1 MYDIVVSNVRLADRT
16 GLWDVGIAEGKVS
29 FVRPTGE
36 PAPAKEQIRA
46 DGCVLFPG
54 IIDAH
59 VHTRDPGYT
68 YKEDFSSAA
77 MAAANGGVTT
87 IMAMP
92 NSNPP
97 MTTAAA
103 VYNARKRLEGQHLVH
118 IYLVGGAC
126 SAVPD
131 WVLPT
136 VRAGAVAMDVYD
148 DIFAYGTQSWI
159 RMFLEAKKAGVPLCF
174 YLMDLALERLR
185 REEAAA
191 VGTPEIEK
199 IISATNGATEA
210 MSIARIFPIAAYF
223 DVPVVIRMV
232 STADAIE
239 MVRRMREMYPQAR
252 VYVEVCVHYLFLT
265 NDVLKAQGSLA
276 HVHPP
281 LRTQRDIDGLWSGIS
296 DGTVDYISS
305 DHAPHS
311 DYEKKD
317 SLAASA
323 SGMVGLETMLPLL
336 LDASSK
342 GKLTL
347 ADIQRLC
354 CENPAKIYGLSDRK
368 GSIRIGGDADLTLVD
383 MKEQWTVDRND
394 CYTRGAKTPFTGWR
408 LQGRPYVTI
417 CSGKKVMEAGK
428 VIGSNGE

>member
-1 MYDIVVSNVRLADRT
+1 MCVVCFFALTVTLLLMILSRNVPFINFDVMWTDEIGRYLLVYLVFLGSGLAMIDGKHIRVDFLLDKMSPKVRKT
-16 GLWDVGIAEGKVS
+16 VELFNDLITIAFCAIMVGG
-29 FVRPTGE
+29 
-36 PAPAKEQIRA
+36 
-46 DGCVLFPG
+46 
-54 IIDAH
+54 
-59 VHTRDPGYT
+59 GYILVKGT
-68 YKEDFSSAA
+68 MTQAVATLRKYFYMPMAWWNSAV
-77 MAAANGGVTT
+77 M
-87 IMAMP
+87 
-92 NSNPP
+92 
-97 MTTAAA
+97 
-103 VYNARKRLEGQHLVH
+103 
-118 IYLVGGAC
+118 VGGAIM
-126 SAVPD
+126 
-131 WVLPT
+131 L
-136 VRAGAVAMDVYD
+136 VA
-148 DIFAYGTQSWI
+148 
-159 RMFLEAKKAGVPLCF
+159 
-174 YLMDLALERLR
+174 
-185 REEAAA
+185 
-191 VGTPEIEK
+191 
-199 IISATNGATEA
+199 
-210 MSIARIFPIAAYF
+210 
-223 DVPVVIRMV
+223 
-232 STADAIE
+232 
-239 MVRRMREMYPQAR
+239 
-252 VYVEVCVHYLFLT
+252 VCVNIYNLF
-265 NDVLKAQGSLA
+265 
-276 HVHPP
+276 H
-281 LRTQRDIDGLWSGIS
+281 GLWSGIS